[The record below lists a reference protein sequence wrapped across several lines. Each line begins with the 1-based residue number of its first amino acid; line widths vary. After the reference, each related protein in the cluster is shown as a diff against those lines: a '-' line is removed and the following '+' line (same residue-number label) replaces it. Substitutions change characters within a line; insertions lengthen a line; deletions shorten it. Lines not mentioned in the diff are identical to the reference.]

1 MSHSTSQT
9 LTQRDMTEAPETE
22 KVVFEMPIYS
32 FQIDANAH
40 VNNAV
45 YVQWMEIGQQ
55 KFFAEAGLP
64 VSTLREQGVVPVV
77 ADTQISYKRPLV
89 LGDEVRIEI
98 WLSELKQI
106 YAWAEFR
113 FYNAV
118 GELAATGRQRGTF
131 VDVQTKR
138 VCKLSP
144 EQYKAM
150 LKFLAK

>member
-1 MSHSTSQT
+1 
-9 LTQRDMTEAPETE
+9 MTKVLETE

-32 FQIDANAH
+32 FQIDANDH
-40 VNNAV
+40 VNNAI

-64 VSTLREQGVVPVV
+64 ISILREQGVLPVI
-77 ADTQISYKRPLV
+77 ADTQISYKKPLTD
-89 LGDEVRIEI
+89 GDSVRIEI

-113 FYNAV
+113 FYNFNE
-118 GELAATGRQRGTF
+118 ELVATGRQRGTF

-138 VCKLSP
+138 VRKLLP
-144 EQYKAM
+144 EQYRAM
-150 LKFLAK
+150 SRFLVPTSQITA